1 MRSICRSR
9 GRICFKMGGP
19 YSRRRFPAAV
29 MGILPKVARSKFL
42 RRKGIILRPCM
53 GKSSMHTEIRSW
65 RTPMQTCQFQAEA
78 NLFLRQCIISCGLT
92 ELTVCMPDIC
102 PAIPRHT
109 AVFGCR
115 NSMQL
120 RSLIRSTSALQS
132 RFLAGLR
139 LASIWDNGN
148 RRFSPAATDL
158 QTHASRHVSLRGRR
172 HFRGGGN
179 VTQTIV
185 SGRGLKAWQTGMS
198 ASLVNDWCWPSLGRG
213 KDRQDRRGY

>member
-1 MRSICRSR
+1 
-9 GRICFKMGGP
+9 MGGP

-29 MGILPKVARSKFL
+29 MGILPKVARSKSL
-42 RRKGIILRPCM
+42 RRKGIIIRACM

-65 RTPMQTCQFQAEA
+65 RTPMQTCQFHAEA
-78 NLFLRQCIISCGLT
+78 NSFPRRCIISCGLT
-92 ELTVCMPDIC
+92 GLTECMPDIC
-102 PAIPRHT
+102 PAIPHRT

-139 LASIWDNGN
+139 RASIWDDGN
-148 RRFSPAATDL
+148 RRFSPAVTDL
-158 QTHASRHVSLRGRR
+158 QTHASRHVSLRGRLR
-172 HFRGGGN
+172 FRGGAN

-185 SGRGLKAWQTGMS
+185 SARGLNAWQTGMS
-198 ASLVNDWCWPSLGRG
+198 ALLVNDWCWPSSGRG